1 MLIIYKNISALIN
14 TLCYNV
20 SENLVIKM
28 KLNHYIDEKL
38 DISVSNINV
47 ELDKNIKKYQFFLD
61 NISNCI
67 YITDRLN
74 LIRENDEYIL
84 SIFLG
89 QSNECNIHLKKEK
102 ADFKI
107 NVIKGSYE
115 EKNNYIKVEYI
126 LETDEKKH
134 TIILETGE

>member
-1 MLIIYKNISALIN
+1 
-14 TLCYNV
+14 
-20 SENLVIKM
+20 M

-38 DISVSNINV
+38 DISISNINV

-107 NVIKGSYE
+107 NVINGSYE